1 LSRVYASLPL
11 TGPSA
16 AAGREVLLGVRLAHT
31 RRGGS
36 VELQTFDSF
45 APDRDARAA
54 ANARAATAD
63 EDALAYIGDFHSSQ
77 VLASA
82 PILSEAG
89 LLQVAPVATF
99 TGLHGETLVR
109 LWPHDGI
116 GAAAIASWL
125 DAHAVSRVLVVHDH
139 GDEYGA
145 PVGAMIA
152 DETARRGLA
161 VRLEPV
167 WDAAPTH
174 EDIGD
179 AEAVVYAGVAGPQTP
194 SLFDALHSL
203 DPELWLLGTDGLAA
217 AEVARSM
224 DPGTAARTRFFVP
237 QRAPIAFSGI
247 EAMDLVLD
255 AIAEGA
261 DRAAVVRAAKDGRQR
276 ESILGSYAIGADGL
290 TTRTSYGRLVVVDR
304 QLVWDL

>member
-1 LSRVYASLPL
+1 M
-11 TGPSA
+11 
-16 AAGREVLLGVRLAHT
+16 RLAHA
-31 RRGGS
+31 RRGS
-36 VELQTFDSF
+36 PVELRTLDSF
-45 APDRDARAA
+45 APDRDAQAAAIARAA
-54 ANARAATAD
+54 AAD
-63 EDALAYIGDFHSSQ
+63 DDVLAYIGDFHSSQ

-82 PILSEAG
+82 PILSGAG

-99 TGLHGETLVR
+99 AGLHGETLVR

-125 DAHAVSRVLVVHDH
+125 EANSVSPVLVVHDY

-167 WDAAPTH
+167 WDATPTP

-179 AEAVVYAGVAGPQTP
+179 AKAVVYAGVAGPQTA
-194 SLFDALHSL
+194 SLFDTLHSL
-203 DPELWLLGTDGLAA
+203 GPELWLLGTDGLAA
-217 AEVARSM
+217 EDVARSM
-224 DPGTAARTRFFVP
+224 HPGTAARTRFFVP

-247 EAMDLVLD
+247 EGMDLVLD

-276 ESILGSYAIGADGL
+276 ESILGSYSIGADGL

-304 QLVWDL
+304 RLVWDL